1 MDVERKN
8 KKVNISVPI
17 ELLERID
24 EYADENYISRTA
36 VFCMATNQYLVAA
49 EMQKMFKELTKV
61 FKRLQTSDE
70 IDDDLRDKLDELEDV
85 CTVLSGQY
93 VLPSSFDSSDK
104 E

>member
-36 VFCMATNQYLVAA
+36 VFCLATNQYLVAA
-49 EMQKMFKELTKV
+49 EMQKMFKELAKL
-61 FKRLQTSDE
+61 FKKFQTSNE
-70 IDDDLRDKLDELEDV
+70 IDDEFRDKLDEFENL
-85 CTVLSGQY
+85 CTLLSGQY
-93 VLPSSFDSSDK
+93 VLPSPFDSSSK

>member
-1 MDVERKN
+1 MDVERKS

-24 EYADENYISRTA
+24 EFADENYISRTA

-61 FKRLQTSDE
+61 FKKLQTSNE
-70 IDDDLRDKLDELEDV
+70 IDDELREKMDELEDV
-85 CTVLSGQY
+85 CQVLSGQY
-93 VLPSSFDSSDK
+93 VLPSPFDSSSK

>member
-8 KKVNISVPI
+8 KKVTVSIPV

-36 VFCMATNQYLVAA
+36 VISLATNQYLVAA
-49 EMQKMFKELTKV
+49 EMQKMFKELSKL
-61 FKRLQTSDE
+61 FKKFQTSNE
-70 IDDDLRDKLDELEDV
+70 IDDEFRQKLDEFEDL
-85 CTVLSGQY
+85 CTLLSGQY
-93 VLPSSFDSSDK
+93 VLPSPSDSSDK

>member
-1 MDVERKN
+1 MDVERKS

-36 VFCMATNQYLVAA
+36 VFCMATNQFLVGA

-61 FKRLQTSDE
+61 FKRFQTSDE
-70 IDDDLRDKLDELEDV
+70 IDDELRDKLDELEDV
-85 CTVLSGQY
+85 CTILSGQY
-93 VLPSSFDSSDK
+93 VLPSPFDSSGK

>member
-36 VFCMATNQYLVAA
+36 VICLATNQYLVAA
-49 EMQKMFKELTKV
+49 EMQKMFKELAKL
-61 FKRLQTSDE
+61 FKKFQSSNE
-70 IDDDLRDKLDELEDV
+70 IDDEFREKLDEFEDL
-85 CTVLSGQY
+85 CTLLSGQY
-93 VLPSSFDSSDK
+93 VLPSPFDSSGK